1 MSIKLQR
8 EDKYRSRQK
17 ARYRIKQHKGIYAR
31 MAELLWNSGNGNTK
45 KAIGLLQE
53 VIYYIIS

>member
-8 EDKYRSRQK
+8 EDKYRSKQK

-31 MAELLWNSGNGNTK
+31 MAELLWNS
-45 KAIGLLQE
+45 
-53 VIYYIIS
+53 